1 MIVPKIG
8 ARKSTT
14 KTEMLVDA
22 TPKRRRLY
30 VQNLGTASVELLSS
44 KDGRYGEGIR
54 IAPSGDHV
62 IRDVQ
67 GAYWHVAESGSQD
80 LRFEEDIEV

>member
-8 ARKSTT
+8 ARKVTA
-14 KTEMLVDA
+14 KTEMLVDKN
-22 TPKRRRLY
+22 PKRTRLY
-30 VQNLGTASVELLSS
+30 VQNLGTDNVELLSS

-54 IAPSGDHV
+54 IASNGDHT

-67 GAYWHVAESGSQD
+67 GAYWIVAETGTQD
-80 LRFEEDIEV
+80 VRFEEDIEV